1 MMENIRRTALE
12 EEAEPLGMRTD
23 LDKVAPITSTCLHGS
38 LEIDLIADIELT
50 WRGEQRSRDTIAR
63 TQKVSPKKRC
73 ARQHGR
79 LSLIEEEAAAAA
91 TDQGQFC

>member
-50 WRGEQRSRDTIAR
+50 WRGEQRSRDTLPER
-63 TQKVSPKKRC
+63 RKCHQKSGVRVSM
-73 ARQHGR
+73 A
-79 LSLIEEEAAAAA
+79 
-91 TDQGQFC
+91 D